1 MRLICTITTAQPEED
16 PYVFCLYLTS
26 IGISNEL
33 EEVTPLRGEVP
44 SYRIWAYDEE
54 QIVKAQGLYAQ
65 YHANP
70 KDPLFHVQ
78 LPEKENSAPSE
89 AKPAAPVRRRRG
101 LLSPAPFGKISIL
114 ILLTVIFIFGWA
126 QIKRGLIIPPVLPGI
141 AQAPLL
147 SSVDEALIYDYP
159 TYFQLRDQLLKI
171 YTPEQIKEKVPP
183 SADAR
188 ALMQEIR
195 LTPYWVGF
203 YDRVVNHFRKP
214 NSPLFD
220 GGPMFEKISE
230 GEVWR
235 IFTPALLH
243 FDLLHIF
250 FNVLWFIMLGNQIEH
265 RLGSF
270 KYLLLILFA
279 AIVSNTSQY
288 LMSGSYFM
296 GLSGIVCGFA
306 AFIWARQQ
314 IAPWEGYLLHR
325 LTLIFLGVFVFGMFA
340 LQTVFFIL
348 QLTGKFE
355 RTIGIANTAHLSGAM
370 AGYLLGRLPYFCTHR
385 K

>member
-1 MRLICTITTAQPEED
+1 MRLICTITNAQPEED
-16 PYVFCLYLTS
+16 PYVFSLYLTS

-33 EEVTPLRGEVP
+33 EEVTPLREEMP
-44 SYRIWAYDEE
+44 SYRIWAYEEE
-54 QIVKAQGLYAQ
+54 QIEKAQGLYAR

-78 LPEKENSAPSE
+78 LPEKESPDFPE
-89 AKPAAPVRRRRG
+89 EKPAAPIKRRRG

-114 ILLTVIFIFGWA
+114 ILLTVIIIFGWA
-126 QIKRGLIIPPVLPGI
+126 QVKRGLIIPPTLPGI

-147 SSVDEALIYDYP
+147 TSVDEALIYDYP

-171 YTPEQIKEKVPP
+171 YTPQQIKEKVPP
-183 SADAR
+183 SASAR

-195 LTPYWVGF
+195 LTPYWMGF

-214 NSPLFD
+214 NFPLFD
-220 GGPMFEKISE
+220 GGPMFEKIRE

-243 FDLLHIF
+243 LGLLHIF
-250 FNVLWFIMLGNQIEH
+250 FNVLWFIMLGNQIEY
-265 RLGSF
+265 RLGPF
-270 KYLLLILFA
+270 KYLLLIFFA

-296 GLSGIVCGFA
+296 GLSGVITGFA
-306 AFIWARQQ
+306 GFIWARQQ
-314 IAPWEGYLLHR
+314 VAPWEGYLLHR
-325 LTLIFLGVFVFGMFA
+325 MTLIFLGVFVVGMFG

-355 RTIGIANTAHLSGAM
+355 RSIGIANTAHLSGAL